1 MTDTVSPEVRSRIMA
16 RVKSKGTKPE
26 MKVRRMLHGLGYRY
40 RLHRT
45 DLPGRPDLTFP
56 SRRKVVFVN
65 GCFWH
70 NHPNCANVRVPTSN
84 REYWIP
90 KLERNRAR
98 DLRNL
103 SLLEESGWAATI
115 VWECQL
121 ADLESVTER
130 LIEFLEYDLAC
141 QAPDFRR

>member
-1 MTDTVSPEVRSRIMA
+1 MTDIVSPEARSRIMA
-16 RVKSKGTKPE
+16 QVKSKGTKPE
-26 MKVRRMLHGLGYRY
+26 MMVRRMLHGLGYRY

-70 NHPNCANVRVPTSN
+70 NHPNCVNVRLPASN
-84 REYWIP
+84 RDYWLP

-98 DLRNL
+98 DIRNL
-103 SLLEESGWAATI
+103 SLLEESGWAATT

-121 ADLESVTER
+121 TDLETVTER
-130 LIEFLEYDLAC
+130 LIEFLEL
-141 QAPDFRR
+141 QFV